1 MLKRFFVTIAI
12 VLGITIIIAKVQPLD
27 FENPG
32 NRRLLKTEEGN
43 YWYSYFIID
52 IETIFLLF

>member
-32 NRRLLKTEEGN
+32 NRRLLKTEEVTTG
-43 YWYSYFIID
+43 IIVRNRKNLC
-52 IETIFLLF
+52 FLM